1 VTAAFRAAHLTR
13 AVVHRDRLSHNLR
26 LLRALAGGRP
36 LWPAIKANAY
46 GHGAELVARH
56 LVEQGCDT
64 LCVAH
69 APEAVELA
77 EAGVRATF
85 VLLSATLPEHAECIA
100 AHGFEPVVCT
110 TEMLEAL
117 DRAASRA
124 GRSVAVHVMVDTGMG
139 RIGVRPDEVEDF
151 LARCAAWPGLRLRG
165 IASHFPRADEADL
178 AFSREQTEVF
188 RRACEKA
195 ASGGALIRHMANS
208 AAVFALAESH
218 LDAVR
223 PGISLYGL
231 APSPTVASPRLAELR
246 PALEW
251 KTRVTQLKE
260 VPAGTGLSYG
270 HTFVTKSPSL
280 VATLP
285 VGYGDGLS
293 RRLSNRVEVLV
304 GGVRCPQVGTITMD
318 QCLVD
323 VTALRGRVALGD
335 EAVLIGRQG
344 REEIAA
350 DELADVLGSINYEVV
365 TAIAARVPR
374 IAA

>member
-1 VTAAFRAAHLTR
+1 MTATLRAAHLTR
-13 AVVHRDRLSHNLR
+13 AVVHRERLSHNLR
-26 LLRALAGGRP
+26 LLRELAGGRP

-56 LVEQGCDT
+56 LVSQGCDT

-69 APEAVELA
+69 APEAVELV

-100 AHGFEPVVCT
+100 AHGFEPVVST
-110 TEMLEAL
+110 REVLEAL
-117 DRAASRA
+117 DGAASRT
-124 GRSVAVHVMVDTGMG
+124 GRAVAVHLMVDTGMG
-139 RIGVRPDEVEDF
+139 RIGIRPDQVEEF
-151 LARCAAWPGLRLRG
+151 LTLCSDRPGLRLRG

-178 AFSREQTEVF
+178 AFSRQQVEVF
-188 RRACEKA
+188 ARVCEGA
-195 ASGGALIRHMANS
+195 VAGGVLVRHMANS
-208 AAVFALAESH
+208 AAIFALAESH

-231 APSPTVASPRLAELR
+231 PPSPAVASPRLAELR

-251 KTRVTQLKE
+251 KTSVTQLKE
-260 VPAGTGLSYG
+260 VPADTGLSYG
-270 HTFVTKSPSL
+270 HTFVTKVPSL

-293 RRLSNRVEVLV
+293 RGLSNRLEVLV

-323 VTALRGRVALGD
+323 VTALRQRLALGD

-344 REEIAA
+344 DAEIGAG
-350 DELADVLGSINYEVV
+350 ELAAALGTINYEVV

-374 IAA
+374 IAV